1 VRRQRR
7 TRARIDAGQ
16 PTKKSLRVRYAE
28 LLKLR
33 QTVPQAE
40 SRAKPLGLIVALRSK
55 TVDSRVFKLLYLT
68 AIAAAMI
75 GWLWMLVK
83 GLAWA
88 LDI

>member
-1 VRRQRR
+1 MPGSRQRSR
-7 TRARIDAGQ
+7 SAFAMQNCSSYARLFCRLNREQ
-16 PTKKSLRVRYAE
+16 
-28 LLKLR
+28 
-33 QTVPQAE
+33 
-40 SRAKPLGLIVALRSK
+40 SRLGLIVALRSK

-75 GWLWMLVK
+75 GWSWMLVK